1 MPRITQVRPVLL
13 SAPYADLQTNGEVLH
28 HLMTGYRTCGLVEI
42 TLEDGTTG
50 LGEGY
55 LAVFAPQ
62 LFVDLIE
69 LLAPVV
75 IGRDIEEYAS
85 IYRDMLLTTG
95 YWSLQGAA
103 QHAVSAMEIALCDC
117 RARVA
122 GIPVYKLFNDTDA
135 YPLKLYASGGDS
147 IHPEAM
153 AKEFEQIA
161 ALGIDTFKI
170 RARKTDV
177 HKARWCLEKGMS
189 ADIRI
194 AIDMTQNLAIPSQS
208 VADVL
213 EFLRSVEHEDRIAFV
228 EEAFGPDSVDDFPAL
243 RQQIDVNVA
252 GGEIVTTYRELASR
266 IRGGYYDIAQP
277 DATVMGGIQ
286 PVVDVFN
293 DAIAHHCKVYV
304 HCWGGPV
311 GMLANYHAA
320 IAGGGEVAE
329 WPMPA
334 YPLREALLEA
344 GDWDIRDGCLYLGDG
359 VGLGARLTPEIEQ
372 TYPFREDAI
381 YHCLVTQSKK
391 PPDSVWQI

>member
-13 SAPYADLQTNGEVLH
+13 SAPYADPQTNGEVLH
-28 HLMTGYRTCGLVEI
+28 HLRSGYRTCGLVEI
-42 TLEDGTTG
+42 TLEDGTKG

-55 LAVFAPQ
+55 LAVFAPR

-69 LLAPVV
+69 LLAPVA
-75 IGRDIEEYAS
+75 IGRDIADYDS

-122 GIPVYKLFNDTDA
+122 GIPVYKLFSDAEA

-177 HKARWCLEKGMS
+177 HKARWCLEKGLKT
-189 ADIRI
+189 DIRI

-208 VADVL
+208 VTDVL
-213 EFLRSVEHEDRIAFV
+213 EFLQAVGHEDRIAFV
-228 EEAFGPDSVDDFPAL
+228 EEAFGPDSVEDFPIL
-243 RQQIDVNVA
+243 RQQVAVSVA

-266 IRGGYYDIAQP
+266 IRSGYYDIVQP

-286 PVVDVFN
+286 PAVDVFQ
-293 DAIAHHCKVYV
+293 DAQAHHCKVYV

-334 YPLREALLEA
+334 YPLRDALLEA
-344 GDWDIRDGCLYLGDG
+344 GGWDIQDGYLHLSSTA
-359 VGLGARLTPEIEQ
+359 GLGARLTPEIEQ
-372 TYPFREDAI
+372 AYPFRDDAI
-381 YHCLVTQSKK
+381 YHCLVTQSRK
-391 PPDSVWQI
+391 PPDSVWQM